1 MSDEEREKLRGFLA
15 ELRDLCGR
23 YGYKIGGCGC
33 CDSPWIV
40 VGGDKPID
48 VGDLSADGQEAS
60 VWVCGEGEV
69 TTNER

>member
-23 YGYKIGGCGC
+23 YGYEIGGCGC
-33 CDSPWIV
+33 CDSPWLV
-40 VGGDKPID
+40 VGGDSPID
-48 VGDLSADGQEAS
+48 AGNLSADGKGAS
-60 VWVCGEGEV
+60 VWVRGEGEV

>member
-1 MSDEEREKLRGFLA
+1 MSDEEREKLRAFLT
-15 ELRDLCGR
+15 ELRDLCGK

-48 VGDLSADGQEAS
+48 VGNLRADGQEAS
-60 VWVCGEGEV
+60 VWVRGEGEV